1 MCTTRGMVTDLDATV
16 DINTLNYYSPEAN
29 KQYWSVSQFK
39 AFDACEAAGL
49 ASALG
54 VYKRED
60 TTALLVG
67 SYVDAY
73 FSGTLPAFIADHPEI
88 MKRDGSLKAE
98 YVKAAEIIDRVES
111 DELMSSF
118 LKGSKQVI
126 RTGILFDVPWKIR
139 MDVYDG
145 ARIVDLKVMKDMK
158 SIYSDGFGRRSF
170 IEHYGYDIQGAVYQK
185 IEQLSSG
192 RANPLP
198 FYLAVA
204 TKEKEPDIAVIQ
216 IPQHVL
222 DSALKTVEAKIDRF
236 DLVKQGLIEPT
247 RCGDCD
253 YCRLTKKLTAPVVYD
268 PEEWASR

>member
-1 MCTTRGMVTDLDATV
+1 MTDLDAIV

-39 AFDACEAAGL
+39 AFDVCEAAGL
-49 ASALG
+49 ASVLG
-54 VYKRED
+54 EYQRET

-73 FSGTLPAFIADHPEI
+73 FSGMLPGFLADHPEI
-88 MKRDGSLKAE
+88 VKRDGSLKAE
-98 YVKAAEIIDRVES
+98 FVQAAEIIDRIES
-111 DELMSSF
+111 DELMRSY
-118 LKGSKQVI
+118 LMGSKQVI
-126 RTGILFDVPWKIR
+126 RTGVLFDVPWKIR

-145 ARIVDLKVMKDMK
+145 NRIVDLKIMKDMK
-158 SIYSDGFGRRSF
+158 SIYADGFGRRSF
-170 IEHYGYDIQGAVYQK
+170 IEHYGYDIQGAIYQR
-185 IEQLSSG
+185 IEQISSG
-192 RANPLP
+192 RTNPLP

-236 DLVKQGLIEPT
+236 DLVKQGLIEPA
-247 RCGDCD
+247 RCDTCD
-253 YCRLTKKLTAPVVYD
+253 YCRRTKVLAQPVMYD
-268 PEEWASR
+268 PEEWAER